1 MTGVV
6 LADETYCKSHD
17 LFDCVYSHEVPAG
30 WDVISADDVVAE
42 DLDAPSVT
50 PAALAASAD
59 ALRGESYVEGD
70 NGSHY
75 TIVGIAGPRAFYVR
89 GRFGNLARVEITS
102 RQAWRAIQRVKITFG
117 VDHGRADGA
126 VTFDGVS
133 VGGRAWLSALESIG
147 VRVDV

>member
-1 MTGVV
+1 MTLD
-6 LADETYCKSHD
+6 LAGETYCQTHD
-17 LFDCVYSHEVPAG
+17 LFNCVYSHEVPAG
-30 WDVISADDVVAE
+30 WDRIEADDVE

-75 TIVGIAGPRAFYVR
+75 AIVGIAGPRAFYVR

-102 RQAWRAIQRVKITFG
+102 RQAWRDVQRVKIVFG

-126 VTFDGVS
+126 VTFDGKS
-133 VGGRAWLSALESIG
+133 VGGRGWLSALESVG
-147 VRVDV
+147 VTVDAH

>member
-1 MTGVV
+1 MSVV
-6 LADETYCKSHD
+6 TLEENYCQAHD
-17 LFDCVYSHEVPAG
+17 LFNCWLANHPEPVAPE
-30 WDVISADDVVAE
+30 VVAVE
-42 DLDAPSVT
+42 DLDAPVVT
-50 PAALAASAD
+50 PAELAASAD
-59 ALRGESYVEGD
+59 AMRGYSYVDGD

-102 RQAWRAIQRVKITFG
+102 RQAWRAVQRVRITFG
-117 VDHGRADGA
+117 VDQGRADGG
-126 VTFDGVS
+126 VTFDGTS